1 MKLKNVLI
9 GVALI
14 TSSFLVAQNQGD
26 VLLTIEGDE
35 ITVSEFMAI
44 YNKNNVEIESA
55 EKKNVEDYLD
65 LYLNFKLKVHEAEVQ
80 GYDTVSAFQNE
91 LGGYVGQLAA
101 PYLVDNQFT
110 EDLIKEAFERSKWE
124 VKSSH
129 IMIKIPENPT
139 PKDTANAW
147 VKINKI
153 YKEALTDSNFA
164 DLAAKY
170 SDDPSVTK
178 NGGDLGYFS
187 AFRMVYPFETAAFTT
202 PVGSV
207 SKPIRTSY
215 GYHIIKVIDKRPASG
230 EIKASHIMV
239 ISNEKSTSEERIK
252 AKKKVTEIYQK
263 LEAGEPFVRLANT
276 YSDDRGS
283 AQKGGDLGWFGA
295 GRMVPGFEKEAF
307 SLQNNGDYSEPF
319 LTQFGWHIVLRVDKR
334 DIGTYEEE
342 YDELEKKV
350 KKDRRSL
357 GSEHALVLKLMKE
370 YKVKI
375 KSKSKEVFY
384 GIIDSTYF
392 TGKWEISK
400 ANGLNDPILTIN
412 DKKYGKKKTVYTQSD
427 FASYLLDKMRNQKA
441 VSIPLFVNKEFDAF
455 VDEKMIAY
463 EKSIL
468 SYKYPEYKALLTEY
482 HDGILLFEIMEK
494 EVWKKAM
501 LDSTGL
507 DEFYQAHKSE
517 YMWKERF
524 DAKMYICDNKEIAD
538 MVELMLSESK
548 SDSTIMA
555 MMNKNSELAVN
566 IREGK
571 YEVDTETYLSEV
583 KHEKGISTVDNKD
596 NVIVINVLN
605 VIPPS
610 VKELDE
616 IRGLITSAYQDEL
629 DKMWIEAL
637 RSKYTYTVNKEVLT
651 SVDK

>member
-1 MKLKNVLI
+1 MNLKHVLT

-14 TSSFLVAQNQGD
+14 ASSFVVAQNEDD
-26 VLLTIEGDE
+26 VLLTIEGND

-55 EKKNVEDYLD
+55 DKKSVEDYLD

-80 GYDTVSAFQNE
+80 GYDTVPAFQNE
-91 LGGYVGQLAA
+91 LGGYVNQLAA

-110 EDLIKEAFERSKWE
+110 EDLIKEAYERSKWE
-124 VKSSH
+124 IKASH

-147 VKINKI
+147 IKINQI

-164 DLAAKY
+164 DLAVKY

-187 AFRMVYPFETAAFTT
+187 AFRMVYPFESAAYKTE
-202 PVGSV
+202 VGSV

-215 GYHIIKVIDKRPASG
+215 GYHVIKVEDKRPASG
-230 EIKASHIMV
+230 EIKAAHIMV
-239 ISNEKSTSEERIK
+239 ISNDKSTPEEAAK
-252 AKKKVTEIYQK
+252 AKKKITEIYQK
-263 LEAGEPFVRLANT
+263 LQAGEPFTRLANT

-295 GRMVPGFEKEAF
+295 GRMVPDFEAQAF
-307 SLQNNGDYSEPF
+307 ALKNNGDYSEPF
-319 LTQFGWHIVLRVDKR
+319 LTQFGWHIVMREDKR
-334 DIGTYEEE
+334 NIGSYEEE

-357 GSEHALVLKLMKE
+357 GSEHALVTKLMKE

-375 KSKSKEVFY
+375 KTKSKDAFY
-384 GIIDSTYF
+384 TVIDSSYF
-392 TGKWEISK
+392 EGKWELAK
-400 ANGLNDPILTIN
+400 AEGLDAAMMTIN
-412 DKKYGKKKTVYTQSD
+412 DKKYGKKKVTYTQAD
-427 FASYLLDKMRNQKA
+427 FAKYLSDKMRNRKA
-441 VSIPLFVNKEFDAF
+441 ESVPLFIDKEFDKF
-455 VDEKMIAY
+455 VDLKMIAY

-501 LDSTGL
+501 QDSTGL
-507 DEFYQAHKSE
+507 EAYYDKHKSE
-517 YMWKERF
+517 YMWNERLN
-524 DAKMYICDNKEIAD
+524 AKQYICDNKEIAD
-538 MVELMLSESK
+538 MVALMIKENK

-571 YEVDTETYLSEV
+571 YEIDEEPYFAEV
-583 KHEKGISTVDNKD
+583 ERKPGVSIVDNKD
-596 NVIVINVLN
+596 NVIVVEVMEVL
-605 VIPPS
+605 PS
-610 VKELDE
+610 QEKQLDE
-616 IRGLITSAYQDEL
+616 VRGLITSAYQDQL
-629 DKMWIEAL
+629 DKEWIEAL
-637 RSKYTYTVNKEVLT
+637 RVKYSYTINKEVLST
-651 SVDK
+651 LN